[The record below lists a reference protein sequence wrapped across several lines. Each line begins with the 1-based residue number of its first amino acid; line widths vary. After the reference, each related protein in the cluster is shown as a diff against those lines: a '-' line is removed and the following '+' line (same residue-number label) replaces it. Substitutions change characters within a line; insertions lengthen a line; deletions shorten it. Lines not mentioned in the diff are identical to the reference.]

1 MERMLFQTSVTRP
14 FSAPPITTNIDLLQL
29 GFMGHRGLETV
40 TALVPIF
47 LLGVLRGWDNVQ
59 PLIIKF

>member
-1 MERMLFQTSVTRP
+1 MERMLFKTSVTRP